1 MVATLAAA
9 YVHFHGLSRLTA
21 VTYGVNTAVIA
32 LISQSWWRL
41 VQLGVEDQF
50 QYVIATVA
58 LLATLMLPNLIANG
72 L

>member
-1 MVATLAAA
+1 
-9 YVHFHGLSRLTA
+9 
-21 VTYGVNTAVIA
+21 VIA